1 MTYVSQHSLPQLVA
15 LGQVSYSF
23 HRCSFCSCC
32 TVTRKRRCLECERA
46 SKGDVSWVS
55 HLATLP
61 QAAAAALLDKQELLG
76 GQVLISVLEASFA
89 VASNCRPRPL
99 NVAFEVWMA
108 TLMGAAILRG
118 GDRLPLLVSQQG
130 WLSPPI
136 QSVQPYGFQVAAARL
151 SGMRCCCCCCC
162 CCGTL
167 KILCT

>member
-61 QAAAAALLDKQELLG
+61 QAAAAFLDKQELLG
-76 GQVLISVLEASFA
+76 GQVLIAVLEASFA

-118 GDRLPLLVSQQG
+118 GDRFPLLVSQQG
-130 WLSPPI
+130 WLSPQLRVYSPMDFKSRP
-136 QSVQPYGFQVAAARL
+136 QD
-151 SGMRCCCCCCC
+151 
-162 CCGTL
+162 
-167 KILCT
+167 